1 MTLSLMTAS
10 RRARRRAPR
19 RTAAAAVVALALGG
33 GALLP
38 TASQASTGTPDVTP
52 VPASTDFVVSS
63 FNLLGASHT
72 GPRGERKGWA
82 VGAQRMVWA
91 ADLLDQ
97 HRVSVV
103 GFQEMQLPQYRKFQQ
118 VDGTTWGMFPGKSF
132 GTAAMANNVAWR
144 KADWALVESRT
155 IVVPYFHGNPIRKPL
170 VLLQNLHTG
179 QQAWFLNTHNPANK
193 KGAAQKWRNKAV
205 AIEADTV
212 NALHEETPDVPVF
225 FTGDMNDRAKF
236 FCPITAATTLKSAN
250 GGSNDGGTCTVPRPT
265 QIDWIMGSPQVS
277 FSGYTAL
284 KDALVRKTTDHP
296 MVYATASL
304 PPVPVTSPVQHVV
317 VLDVEG
323 LRSRGVA
330 QQVAAGRLPALAQ
343 MIDEGAS
350 TLDARSEVE
359 STTRLPNVFGMLT
372 GRPVDLA
379 SRGHG
384 YASAQDSGSTLR
396 AAHGGKYVSSV
407 FDLVHNF
414 GGTTALFGSRDEL
427 DVVAR
432 SWDATNG
439 GTDPYLP
446 DDGRDKITTYSNGK
460 DDVAAVR
467 NLVTQLTTDPA
478 AFSFAHLSG
487 PARKGVRKGW
497 MRPGWFAA
505 LTKTDKLVAKVLTAV
520 SSDPDLAENTVV
532 ILTSD
537 YGGRA
542 HDGSDATRRANYTV
556 PLLVWGTGIAQGADL
571 YALNPSYA
579 ATHRRQAY
587 DETPQPLRNG
597 DVANLAL
604 GLLGLPSVTGSRF
617 DLDQGLTALA
627 PVTDPTTP

>member
-1 MTLSLMTAS
+1 MTLSRFPGS
-10 RRARRRAPR
+10 RRTPR

-38 TASQASTGTPDVTP
+38 AASQASSTGTSDVP
-52 VPASTDFVVSS
+52 PASTDFVVSS

-72 GPRGERKGWA
+72 GPGGERKGWA

-91 ADLLDQ
+91 SDLLDQ
-97 HRVSVV
+97 HQIDVV
-103 GFQEMQLPQYRKFQQ
+103 GFQEMQLPQYRKFQEL
-118 VDGTTWGMFPGKSF
+118 DGATWGMFPGRSL
-132 GTAAMANNVAWR
+132 GTAAMANNIAWR

-155 IVVPYFHGNPIRKPL
+155 VVVPYFHGNPIRKPL

-193 KGAAQKWRNKAV
+193 KGPAQKWRNRAV
-205 AIEADTV
+205 RIEAATV
-212 NALHEETPDVPVF
+212 NALNQETPDVPVF
-225 FTGDMNDRAKF
+225 FTGDMNDREKF
-236 FCPITAATTLKSAN
+236 FCPITAATTLQSAN
-250 GGSNDGGTCTVPRPT
+250 GGSNVDGTCTVPRPT

-296 MVYATASL
+296 LVYATASL
-304 PPVPVTSPVQHVV
+304 PPVPVVSPVQHVV

-323 LRSRGVA
+323 LRSRGLA
-330 QQVAAGRLPALAQ
+330 QEMAAGRLPALAQ
-343 MIDEGAS
+343 MMSEGAS

-359 STTRLPNVFGMLT
+359 STTRLPNVIGMLT
-372 GRPVDLA
+372 GRPVDVA
-379 SRGHG
+379 AGGHG
-384 YASAQDSGSTLR
+384 YAAAEDSGSTVR
-396 AAHGGKYVSSV
+396 AAHGGRYVSSV
-407 FDLVHNF
+407 FDLVHNL
-414 GGTTALFGSRDEL
+414 GRSTALFGSRDEL

-432 SWDATNG
+432 SWDGTNG

-446 DDGRDKITTYSNGK
+446 DDGRDKIDTYSNGK
-460 DDVAAVR
+460 DDVAVVR
-467 NLVTQLTTDPA
+467 DLTAQLTTDPA

-497 MRPGWFAA
+497 MRPGWFAS
-505 LTKTDKLVAKVLTAV
+505 LPRTDKMIGKVLTAV
-520 SSDPDLAENTVV
+520 RTDPDLAENTVV

-537 YGGRA
+537 YGGRG

-556 PLLVWGTGIAQGADL
+556 PLVVWGTGIAQGADL
-571 YALNPSYA
+571 YALNPAYA
-579 ATHRRQAY
+579 ATHRLQAY
-587 DETPQPLRNG
+587 DEATQPLRNG

-604 GLLGLPSVTGSRF
+604 DLLGLPPVTGSRF
-617 DLDQGLTALA
+617 DLGQELTALA